1 MQSCTNVEM
10 QNAKHVEI
18 AIENKSITKYLGKDD
33 FIVRG
38 SFKPTD
44 KLLYLEFYNY

>member
-1 MQSCTNVEM
+1 MLSLSVKEEYL
-10 QNAKHVEI
+10 KH
-18 AIENKSITKYLGKDD
+18 KSITKYLKND

-44 KLLYLEFYNY
+44 KILYLEFYKY